1 MTQEV
6 IDTFTR
12 EEVKYMLYPYYIG
25 VSGINGNIF
34 NMFNAPNWIR
44 VEIHPVIY
52 GPDPRID
59 LYLISPYYEN
69 KPVLIGSVGSA
80 IRAEVINRYYGVLS
94 NRRSSKIDLVITEE
108 DHLVDQQ

>member
-1 MTQEV
+1 MNQEV
-6 IDTFTR
+6 INTFTR
-12 EEVKYMLYPYYIG
+12 EEIKYMLYPYYLKVG
-25 VSGINGNIF
+25 GDKVDS
-34 NMFNAPNWIR
+34 MFNAPNLIR

-59 LYLISPYYEN
+59 LYLVSPYYEN
-69 KPVLIGSVGSA
+69 KPVMIGSIGSA
-80 IRAEVINRYYGVLS
+80 IRAEVISRYYGVLS